1 MVRVAP
7 APLAGRMTRGRRLF
21 VPPAKLTAERLTIT
35 AADHRHLAR
44 VLRAQPGD
52 TVTLFDGVG
61 NEVEAR
67 VTRVGR
73 ADTELLLGA
82 PSAHSGAPREPLLV
96 LLTAVPRGPRMDLLV
111 EKTCELGVSRIVPVL
126 TERSV
131 VRSDAARRGRW
142 EKIAREA
149 ARQCGRA
156 DVPEVDAPIA
166 LATALTAPDLPRR
179 RLMAWEG
186 EGGGAALRSRPDGG
200 EPTALLVGPEGG
212 FTTAE
217 VEAARHAGFDTITL
231 GHRILRVETAAMVAV
246 ALVRDLQLPPPP
258 GP

>member
-1 MVRVAP
+1 M
-7 APLAGRMTRGRRLF
+7 
-21 VPPAKLTAERLTIT
+21 
-35 AADHRHLAR
+35 
-44 VLRAQPGD
+44 LRAQPGD

-67 VTRVGR
+67 ITRVGR
-73 ADTELLLGA
+73 TDTELLLGA
-82 PSAHSGAPREPLLV
+82 ASARSGAPREPLLV
-96 LLTAVPRGPRMDLLV
+96 LLTAVPRGARMDLLV

-131 VRSDAARRGRW
+131 VRPDATRRGRW

-156 DVPEVDAPIA
+156 DVPDVDAPIA
-166 LATALTAPDLPRR
+166 LVTALAAPELPHR

-186 EGGGAALRSRPDGG
+186 EGGTALRSRPDGG

-212 FTTAE
+212 FTAAE
-217 VEAARHAGFDTITL
+217 VEAARHAGFDTVTL

-246 ALVRDLQLPPPP
+246 ALVRDLQLPRRQFPEVASSVNLKSAA
-258 GP
+258 GLRKMHV

>member
-1 MVRVAP
+1 
-7 APLAGRMTRGRRLF
+7 MTRGRRLF

-52 TVTLFDGVG
+52 SVTLFDGVG

-67 VTRVGR
+67 ITRVGHT
-73 ADTELLLGA
+73 DTELLLGA
-82 PSAHSGAPREPLLV
+82 ASARSGAPREPLLV

-131 VRSDAARRGRW
+131 VRPDTARRGRW

-166 LATALTAPDLPRR
+166 LATALAAPDLPRR

-186 EGGGAALRSRPDGG
+186 GGAALRSRLDGG

-212 FTTAE
+212 FTTVE

>member
-1 MVRVAP
+1 
-7 APLAGRMTRGRRLF
+7 MTRGRRLF
-21 VPPAKLTAERLTIT
+21 VPPAQLAAERLTIT

-44 VLRAQPGD
+44 VLRVQPGD
-52 TVTLFDGVG
+52 TVTLFDGAG
-61 NEVEAR
+61 NEMEAR

-73 ADTELLLGA
+73 AETELLLVGA
-82 PSAHSGAPREPLLV
+82 SPRSGAAREPALV

-131 VRSDAARRGRW
+131 VRPDATRRGRW

-156 DVPEVDAPIA
+156 DVPDVEAPIA
-166 LATALTAPDLPRR
+166 LATALAASDLPGRR
-179 RLMAWEG
+179 NRDH
-186 EGGGAALRSRPDGG
+186 R
-200 EPTALLVGPEGG
+200 
-212 FTTAE
+212 
-217 VEAARHAGFDTITL
+217 
-231 GHRILRVETAAMVAV
+231 RILRVETAAMVAV
-246 ALVRDLQLPPPP
+246 ALVRDLQFPPP

>member
-1 MVRVAP
+1 
-7 APLAGRMTRGRRLF
+7 MTRGRRLF
-21 VPPAKLTAERLTIT
+21 VPPAKLTAERLIIT

-44 VLRAQPGD
+44 VLRAQAGD

-67 VTRVGR
+67 ITRVGR
-73 ADTELLLGA
+73 TDTELLLGA
-82 PSAHSGAPREPLLV
+82 ASARSRAPREPLLV

-131 VRSDAARRGRW
+131 VRPDAARRGRW

-156 DVPEVDAPIA
+156 DVPDVDAPTV
-166 LATALTAPDLPRR
+166 LATALAAPDLPRR

-186 EGGGAALRSRPDGG
+186 EGGTPLRSRSDGG

-212 FTTAE
+212 FTGAE
-217 VEAARHAGFDTITL
+217 VEAARHAGFDTVTL

-246 ALVRDLQLPPPP
+246 ALVRDLQLPPAP